1 MRATL
6 LTVLLTATFA
16 AAQTAPPPPP
26 PQNASAADQATYQQ
40 AHNSY
45 DAQADAFRAAAKAA
59 LAAEGT
65 HEAAFICPN
74 VADPTE
80 MNGCVA
86 HENHITTANYQ
97 AFTTA
102 LRSLLAL
109 PGPPAPSPQA
119 TPASSAA
126 AFDAAE
132 STWQAST
139 KTECDAEQA
148 KWSDGN
154 IVNFMGSECTI
165 RQSRARLRELAEV
178 YRNNLYLD

>member
-1 MRATL
+1 MRTTL

-16 AAQTAPPPPP
+16 AAQTAPPP
-26 PQNASAADQATYQQ
+26 QNAPAADRATYQQ

-45 DAQADAFRAAAKAA
+45 DAQADAFRAAVKAA

-86 HENHITTANYQ
+86 HENDITTANYQ

-126 AFDAAE
+126 SAI
-132 STWQAST
+132 STWKWMSATIGTGERGTIWASPS
-139 KTECDAEQA
+139 AA
-148 KWSDGN
+148 A
-154 IVNFMGSECTI
+154 
-165 RQSRARLRELAEV
+165 SRMSP
-178 YRNNLYLD
+178 